1 MADALPEAL
10 RGDWEQTVAAGPP
23 PSSLTRADCIADNA
37 AWCDLT
43 HDAGG
48 LCPLLPAFLPARR
61 PCLWAR
67 DVWITVYMGG

>member
-48 LCPLLPAFLPARR
+48 LCPLLPPGPPLLSLGAG
-61 PCLWAR
+61 CM
-67 DVWITVYMGG
+67 DHCVYG